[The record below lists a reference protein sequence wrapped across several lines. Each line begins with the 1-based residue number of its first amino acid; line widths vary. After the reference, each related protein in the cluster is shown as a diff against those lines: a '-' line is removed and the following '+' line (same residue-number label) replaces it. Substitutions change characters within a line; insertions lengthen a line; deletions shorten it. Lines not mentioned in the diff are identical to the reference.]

1 MVVLGRRWL
10 ATLIAL
16 LGVIGALVVAAPASY
31 ASGRFCNRDVC
42 ITSHDDGLYLGG
54 LEVGVW
60 EGPRPGSTNVHVWS
74 SDGRYN
80 VYYQNLQGSYMRT
93 LVHWVFPRR
102 WFLSG
107 ARVCAEASIDGR
119 KVGLPC
125 FTMRA

>member
-1 MVVLGRRWL
+1 MRSGRTLLAVLAGMVAL
-10 ATLIAL
+10 AI
-16 LGVIGALVVAAPASY
+16 AAPAAN
-31 ASGRFCNRDVC
+31 ASGKWCNNAVC

-54 LEVGVW
+54 LEVGV
-60 EGPRPGSTNVHVWS
+60 GQGSRPGSTNVHVWS

-80 VYYQNLQGSYMRT
+80 VYHQNLRGSYGRT

-102 WFLSG
+102 YFRSG
-107 ARVCAEASIDGR
+107 AKVCAEASIDGR

>member
-1 MVVLGRRWL
+1 MLRSGRTLLAVLVGL
-10 ATLIAL
+10 AAFAFATP
-16 LGVIGALVVAAPASY
+16 AAD
-31 ASGRFCNRDVC
+31 ASGRFCNNAVC

-60 EGPRPGSTNVHVWS
+60 QGSRPGSTNIRVWS

-80 VYYQNLQGSYMRT
+80 VYARNLRGSYMRT

-102 WFLSG
+102 WFRSG
-107 ARVCAEASIDGR
+107 ARVCAEATIDGR